1 VYDEKLT
8 LQERPRAPF
17 PSHLS
22 APFPSHL
29 ASCRS
34 TCCHTIVSELPHRLA
49 GAAALSSGG
58 CRLNVRGDRCRSS
71 TASATTSP
79 TSSASSACPCAPPT
93 PRPPPPPPDR
103 RVHARLPGPERRVP
117 PPSTRPTH
125 GGPPPRVEPLMTQV
139 VPGELGPRVG
149 DAHGGGFQVL
159 RVRRALVVHRRVR
172 HQRGAI
178 LRPGRRAGV
187 WHVRRGGRGNQGR
200 HRGELPRALRAG
212 RRAAVRARQGR
223 QHAHSARLLCPP
235 V

>member
-34 TCCHTIVSELPHRLA
+34 TCCHTISRELPPGLA
-49 GAAALSSGG
+49 EAAASPCGATAA
-58 CRLNVRGDRCRSS
+58 RSS
-71 TASATTSP
+71 TGSATTSP
-79 TSSASSACPCAPPT
+79 TSSASSACPCALRPAL
-93 PRPPPPPPDR
+93 RPPPRAYR
-103 RVHARLPGPERRVP
+103 REHASLPGPERHVP
-117 PPSTRPTH
+117 PPSPRPTH
-125 GGPPPRVEPLMTQV
+125 AGTAPRVEPLMTQV